1 MPNGNGD
8 YTVEIPELDIRSW
21 LLSMF
26 VGACLSGFICTAL
39 AFVTVLKMTMS

>member
-1 MPNGNGD
+1 MPNGNHTID
-8 YTVEIPELDIRSW
+8 PPRLDKRSW

-39 AFVTVLKMTMS
+39 AFVTVIKMSMS

>member
-1 MPNGNGD
+1 MPNGHTID
-8 YTVEIPELDIRSW
+8 PPKLDMRSW

-39 AFVTVLKMTMS
+39 ALVTVLKMTAS